1 MKFWDDKVDNGIDSM
16 FDWDHD
22 GELDRTEK
30 MNELEW
36 MTSSDDK
43 DLEDEDFDDEDEFDE
58 DDDFDSDDFDDDF
71 DDYFDE
77 DDQV

>member
-1 MKFWDDKVDNGIDSM
+1 MTIKVRKENIMKFWDDKVDNGIDAM

-36 MTSSDDK
+36 LTSSDEP
-43 DLEDEDFDDEDEFDE
+43 EDEDFDDEDEFDE
-58 DDDFDSDDFDDDF
+58 DDDFDGDDFEDDF
-71 DDYFDE
+71 
-77 DDQV
+77 

>member
-36 MTSSDDK
+36 MTSSD
-43 DLEDEDFDDEDEFDE
+43 EESEDEDEFDE
-58 DDDFDSDDFDDDF
+58 DDDFEDDF
-71 DDYFDE
+71 
-77 DDQV
+77 

>member
-1 MKFWDDKVDNGIDSM
+1 MTIKIRKEKIMKFWDDKVDNGIDSM

-36 MTSSDDK
+36 MTSSD
-43 DLEDEDFDDEDEFDE
+43 EESEDEDEFDE
-58 DDDFDSDDFDDDF
+58 DDDFEDDF
-71 DDYFDE
+71 
-77 DDQV
+77 